1 MSSSAVFDQSFYLTN
16 NADVV
21 VAISQGNFAN
31 ALDHFNQ
38 FGGRELRAPNASF
51 DPSYYAINNT
61 DVLNA
66 VSSGTFANVFAHY
79 QEFGESENRA
89 PNTNLGS
96 FDAAAYLAANEDV
109 AAAVTAG
116 SFSSALDH
124 FIAFGQTE
132 GRSGSGV
139 TEAASP
145 GTTFTLTSRTDSGA
159 DFTGTANS
167 DTYNA
172 DLINESGVA
181 NVTTLNSTDVLDGAG
196 GSDTLVATYDDA
208 VNANISNIET
218 INLSTRA
225 AVIFDFASVTGMTTL
240 GVSASTNASDFNNIQ
255 ALPTIVNIANQAQNV
270 DLDFAAAAVSGSS
283 DTLALSVQ
291 SVTGGNVV
299 VDAGVE
305 TVSIA
310 SNGTAANTIADLQ
323 TGATGAAA
331 LTLTGSAGLTITTA
345 IDAPVITV
353 DASGTSGATS
363 ILIDQAGTHTL
374 TGGSGNNTFN
384 LGTTFTSADIIN
396 GGDGTGDKLSV
407 GEGEAVAITAANS
420 NISNV
425 EILDLTEALGNA
437 TTVDLTL
444 FGSATS
450 AAPTTLELSAGT
462 AGTGGAT
469 VQSGATIDA
478 EADIDDTFTITV
490 AGSGTSDSVTLNLD
504 DADVASNNIVATSVE
519 TLTIN
524 STGTADG
531 GANVIAGTTAINSL
545 AGTQSIIVTGGEAL
559 TFTGTVTADVV
570 NASALTDVLTVT
582 AGTTASAEVTGGSA
596 NDILTFGDGNADV
609 ISGGA
614 GNDIITFDVEVT
626 DFVTG
631 GDGNDVFLMD
641 NDTDIAFAGA
651 VITDLGTND
660 DLDLDESTLETNT
673 SGGEAVAELTDYAGA
688 DINGADNLLFV
699 TVGAD
704 NTALSSGDIAVITG
718 KTYSNA
724 AAVLTDIATAGARTF
739 THAALTDEDA
749 TLIAYELASGGVE
762 LALIANEGAGTSS
775 NGFNAID
782 VIVTLSGLTAATI
795 QTMDIDSVG

>member
-1 MSSSAVFDQSFYLTN
+1 MSSSAVFDQGFYLTN

-21 VAISQGNFAN
+21 VAISQGSFAN

-38 FGGRELRAPNASF
+38 FGGKELRAPNASF
-51 DPSYYAINNT
+51 DPSYYAINNA

-66 VSSGTFANVFAHY
+66 VSSGVFANVFTHF
-79 QEFGESENRA
+79 QQFGETENRA
-89 PNTNLGS
+89 PNTNLAS
-96 FDAAAYLAANEDV
+96 FDATAYLAANADV
-109 AAAVTAG
+109 AAAVTDG
-116 SFSSALDH
+116 TFSSALDH
-124 FIAFGQTE
+124 FITFGQNE

-145 GTTFTLTSRTDSGA
+145 GTTFELTSRTDSGSA
-159 DFTGTANS
+159 FVGTANA

-196 GSDTLVATYDDA
+196 GSDTLTATYDDA

-240 GVSASTNASDFNNIQ
+240 GISASTNASDFNNIQ
-255 ALPTIVNIANQAQNV
+255 ALPTAINIANQAQAV
-270 DLDFAAAAVSGSS
+270 DIDLAAAAVSGSS
-283 DTLALSVQ
+283 DTLALAVQ
-291 SVTGGNVV
+291 SVTSG
-299 VDAGVE
+299 DITIDTAIE

-310 SNGTAANTIADLQ
+310 SNGTAANTINDLV

-345 IDAPVITV
+345 LDAPVITV

-407 GEGEAVAITAANS
+407 GEGEAVAITAADS

-444 FGSATS
+444 FGASAAT
-450 AAPTTLELSAGT
+450 APTTLEFSAGT

-469 VQSGATIDA
+469 VASGSTIDM

-490 AGSGTSDSVTLNLD
+490 AGSGTSDTVTLILD

-519 TLTIN
+519 TLNIT

-531 GANVIAGTTAINSL
+531 GANVIAGTVAVNSL
-545 AGTQSIIVTGGEAL
+545 AGTQSVIVTGGEAI
-559 TFTGTVTADVV
+559 TFTGVVTADVLD
-570 NASALTDVLTVT
+570 ASALTDVLTVT
-582 AGTTASAEVTGGSA
+582 AGTNASAEVTGGSA
-596 NDILTFGDGNADV
+596 NDILTMGDGNADV
-609 ISGGA
+609 INGSA

-626 DFVTG
+626 DFITG

-673 SGGEAVAELTDYAGA
+673 AGGEAVAELSDYAAA

-762 LALIANEGAGTSS
+762 LALIANEGGGTSS
-775 NGFNAID
+775 NGYNAID
-782 VIVTLSGLTAATI
+782 VIVTLAGVTASTI
-795 QTMDIDSVG
+795 QNMDIDSVG